1 MDPENNSDPSNPNDD
16 SPNHHLRLA
25 AHWAATAITHAQTEM
40 LSSIHSNITQAK
52 SETDRQSESLE
63 SLDQSFATST
73 ALQEQEM
80 KELECGIRGSCDQ
93 LDQLAKLVDALDKNI
108 DQLETQMSKAETA
121 VGLSLTGRLEQLARF
136 FGSSASAAIGG
147 SNSGVPYLRQWA
159 PRDRAI
165 PQIVNVSE
173 YLD

>member
-25 AHWAATAITHAQTEM
+25 AHWAATAIAHAQTEM

-52 SETDRQSESLE
+52 SETDRQSGLLE
-63 SLDQSFATST
+63 SLDQSFCTSM
-73 ALQEQEM
+73 ALRDQEM
-80 KELECGIRGSCDQ
+80 KELEGEIKSSCAQ
-93 LDQLAKLVDALDKNI
+93 LDQLAKLANVLDKNI
-108 DQLETQMSKAETA
+108 DELETQMGKAETA
-121 VGLSLTGRLEQLARF
+121 VGLSLTGRLEQLARY
-136 FGSSASAAIGG
+136 FGSSATAAIGG

-159 PRDRAI
+159 PKDKAI
-165 PQIVNVSE
+165 PQVVNVSD